1 MREWLMEKRKNLFML
16 SMVLSFVIIGL
27 FVPSKRG
34 GTGNLKKEIDP
45 VEPSPKYSSYYL
57 QKKDIFESTETTHV
71 DKIFV
76 GDSITDHGEFH
87 EFFQNQVVLN
97 RGISK
102 DTSAGVLNRINE
114 VVARD
119 AKEVYLLIGVNDIR
133 TKVDQAA
140 YISNMRKI
148 IEAFANS
155 QTEVYIQSIL
165 PVNNSIYGNKVTN
178 DKVILYNAA
187 LKQTAE
193 ELNVQFLDLFP
204 HFIDQNGQLKKEF
217 TLDGIHLNGK
227 GYKAWTNLVPGTHTT
242 SKQFRIV

>member
-1 MREWLMEKRKNLFML
+1 MEKRKKLFMV
-16 SMVLSFVIIGL
+16 SMVLSLVLIGL
-27 FVPSKRG
+27 FVLSKRG
-34 GTGNLKKEIDP
+34 GTGFLKREIDGGE
-45 VEPSPKYSSYYL
+45 VSPKYTSYYL

-87 EFFQNQVVLN
+87 EFFPNQVVLN

-114 VVARD
+114 VVGRN

-133 TKVDQAA
+133 TKVEQAV
-140 YISNMRKI
+140 YISNIRKI
-148 IEAFANS
+148 IDSLAHSDSEI
-155 QTEVYIQSIL
+155 YIQSIL

-178 DKVILYNAA
+178 DQVILFNAA
-187 LKQTAE
+187 LKQTAK
-193 ELNVQFLDLFP
+193 ELNVHFLDLFP
-204 HFIDQNGQLKKEF
+204 YFIDENGQLKKEY

-242 SKQFRIV
+242 SK